1 MSITNTKS
9 TIELHRIDLREI
21 QIEVED
27 ELRQNDYKFQ
37 LYNKSD
43 QILSYRVFNNTYK
56 SFLVMEQSKI
66 KSTRLDIIIDY
77 KDQNINPSLTTTRN
91 KKSNNKGSFSR
102 YYIFFIVFYLLY
114 SVSGWV
120 SSKFFQ
126 INYTLQEQL
135 LFSFLLFMAITLFWL
150 VLMPRYRKFK
160 EGSLK
165 NEDQAVLDHILN
177 RLKEYNLNISGN
189 QVKRCW
195 SCFNEINPEENH
207 CSNCGILISSNK

>member
-9 TIELHRIDLREI
+9 TIELHRVDLREI

-77 KDQNINPSLTTTRN
+77 KDQNINPSLITTRN

-195 SCFNEINPEENH
+195 SCFNEINPEETN